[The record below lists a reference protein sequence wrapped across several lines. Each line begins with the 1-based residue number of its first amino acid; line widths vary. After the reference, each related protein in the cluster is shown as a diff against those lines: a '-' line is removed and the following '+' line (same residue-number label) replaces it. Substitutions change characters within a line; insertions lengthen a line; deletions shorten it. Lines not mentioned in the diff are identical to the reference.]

1 MRLGELLVDAG
12 KLTPAQLDETL
23 KGQAIFGG
31 RFGTNLVEMGY
42 LDEHELAHF
51 LSKKTGIA
59 HATPEQLM
67 DIPPQVIKIIPEE
80 TVRKYRVMPVAVSNR
95 KLTLAMVD
103 PTDFAAADEI
113 SFSTGYI
120 VVPIIASE
128 LRMVTAMEK
137 HYRIKREVRY
147 ISVEGGGRS
156 RARQAQTPAPPV
168 VPRGAVPTPP
178 PVAAKEEEWLPP
190 EEAEILELPLLEELD
205 CFGDQ
210 TEEPTLD
217 PLAGSPLY
225 AKKPEKDYSLE
236 GVIAG
241 LAEAKDRDSI
251 ADLVAGHLALQFC
264 RAALF
269 LLKGGKAMG
278 WLARV
283 GRKPVPQ
290 FESFEIQLAEPSV
303 LKVVEDSK
311 SFYLGPLPMTPANKR
326 MIDAL
331 GGGSPSNNLLIPLTM
346 MGRVVAVLYVD
357 GGGAPLDDKLPELQR
372 LVGKV
377 SMAFE
382 ILILKSKILMT

>member
-1 MRLGELLVDAG
+1 MRLGELLVNAG

-51 LSKKTGIA
+51 LSKKTGIP
-59 HATPEQLM
+59 HVTPEQLM
-67 DIPPQVIKIIPEE
+67 DIPPQIIKIIPEE
-80 TVRKYRVMPVAVSNR
+80 TVKKYRVMPVAVSNR

-103 PTDFAAADEI
+103 PTDFAAIDEI

-120 VVPIIASE
+120 VVPVIASE

-147 ISVEGGGRS
+147 ISVEGGGRN

-168 VPRGAVPTPP
+168 LPKP
-178 PVAAKEEEWLPP
+178 AAQTAQPAPLQQKWLPL
-190 EEAEILELPLLEELD
+190 EEAEILELPLLDELD

-217 PLAGSPLY
+217 PLAGSALY
-225 AKKPEKDYSLE
+225 EKKPEKDYSLD

-251 ADLVAGHLALQFC
+251 ADLITGHLAQQFC
-264 RAALF
+264 RVALF
-269 LLKGGKAMG
+269 LLKGGKATG
-278 WLARV
+278 WLAHV
-283 GRKPVPQ
+283 GKNPVPQ
-290 FESFEIQLAEPSV
+290 FDSVEIPLAEPSV
-303 LKVVEDSK
+303 LKVVEENK
-311 SFYLGPLPMTPANKR
+311 SYYLGPLPMTPGNRR

-331 GGGSPSNNLLIPLTM
+331 GGGAPPNNLLVPLMM
-346 MGRVVAVLYVD
+346 MGRVVAALYID
-357 GGGAPLDDKLPELQR
+357 GGAVPLDGKLPELQK
-372 LVGKV
+372 LVGKA